1 MLLNTVFS
9 KKKKKN
15 HYLLQLL
22 NKYKP
27 HSFPASS
34 GITKSLQTLKLMKG
48 WKIQQEG
55 KILLE
60 KYFLIS
66 NAIQE

>member
-1 MLLNTVFS
+1 MLLILFS
-9 KKKKKN
+9 PKKKKKN

-34 GITKSLQTLKLMKG
+34 GITKSLQTLKLIKG
-48 WKIQQEG
+48 WKIQQER

-66 NAIQE
+66 NTIQE